1 MYVYNNVKREEHLKT
16 SKASAVFVSW
26 ALIYSNIC
34 QQPKIPAT
42 KVSFKVQRD
51 FVLYM
56 YIFSFPVALSALPN
70 CKSLYYSSRVTKKQL
85 FCRTLIIALEFNN
98 ITLSSTAF

>member
-26 ALIYSNIC
+26 ALIYSNTW

-51 FVLYM
+51 FVPYTYFL
-56 YIFSFPVALSALPN
+56 FLLHCLLLN
-70 CKSLYYSSRVTKKQL
+70 CKSLYYTSLVTK
-85 FCRTLIIALEFNN
+85 NN
-98 ITLSSTAF
+98 SFQVSLWYMS